1 MVIGF
6 GTIAASVLLAA
17 VFIQSLVKLNFF
29 GVFLS
34 LALAY
39 MLYQH
44 PLELYI
50 INPWLLL
57 LAAVLLSIS
66 FHILFGRRAKCRFEG
81 RRDACGGGSCIE
93 DGTRTY
99 EDVDGNNPFVKLS
112 FGSSSKYIHA
122 DALKTGNSAAASP
135 RSRSTSTRRSSTGRR
150 GNLCRLQLRRAQAVL
165 PEGVEAGRQAQD
177 HTRQRQKRPAHR
189 QRARRPRGPAHGR
202 HLLRQHRG
210 PVYLRAK
217 LHTVRLCGLRKLL
230 EESIFHMLSSVC
242 FIVREILIGSFL
254 LGVFRYMTVRYGG
267 FEQRRKGAE
276 KWPDTSTRK
285 RRSPA
290 VAGNAREGALFQ
302 HGRHDFSRP
311 KAYPFGWTFNWAHP
325 AAWVVGAAIVALLV
339 YRFFSRSALTAPTA
353 L

>member
-1 MVIGF
+1 MKHNNWFWGVFFLLAAVFVVASQVSGFMVIGF

-122 DALKTGNSAAASP
+122 DA
-135 RSRSTSTRRSSTGRR
+135 
-150 GNLCRLQLRRAQAVL
+150 
-165 PEGVEAGRQAQD
+165 
-177 HTRQRQKRPAHR
+177 
-189 QRARRPRGPAHGR
+189 
-202 HLLRQHRG
+202 
-210 PVYLRAK
+210 
-217 LHTVRLCGLRKLL
+217 
-230 EESIFHMLSSVC
+230 
-242 FIVREILIGSFL
+242 
-254 LGVFRYMTVRYGG
+254 
-267 FEQRRKGAE
+267 
-276 KWPDTSTRK
+276 
-285 RRSPA
+285 
-290 VAGNAREGALFQ
+290 
-302 HGRHDFSRP
+302 
-311 KAYPFGWTFNWAHP
+311 
-325 AAWVVGAAIVALLV
+325 
-339 YRFFSRSALTAPTA
+339 
-353 L
+353 